1 MRGEMGGI
9 FYLHKYGYKR
19 IIITVR
25 NKTHTRKGQKMK
37 QLEVQAMTKTGIV
50 AYTVI
55 KVSDDYTM
63 NEVVRKIK
71 EQRYDY
77 FRLVDTMKR
86 FVEI

>member
-1 MRGEMGGI
+1 
-9 FYLHKYGYKR
+9 
-19 IIITVR
+19 
-25 NKTHTRKGQKMK
+25 MK
-37 QLEVQAMTKTGIV
+37 ELEVQAMTKTGIV